1 MTQTTIHGHKNDNGC
16 RRHNGR
22 GGFTLIELL
31 VVIAII
37 ALLVGIL
44 LPALGKARDA
54 ARGVK
59 CASNMRQLVI
69 ALSLYANDSKSFF
82 PPNTNPSSS
91 NEYWYDT
98 PRLGQYL
105 PDGNVEVLNS
115 SNPDPSF
122 NDCGAIK
129 NTVGGSVFACPNHPL
144 GARSYTMNYWASA
157 YIARDCSTNQTTAA
171 SGPLGKSFNADVDL
185 ASKTMLIGEAWG
197 TARQNSS
204 ITGQPAYWTV
214 STIGA
219 QQTPGRRFGGG
230 MGVSDFN
237 LVSPVGPEIQGPLR
251 SYIPYY
257 RHPNRNNERN
267 LVKGSAYFGYVD
279 GHVEIKTVSQLFF
292 ANNGKSR
299 FDTLWSPK
307 DFDID
312 AGP

>member
-1 MTQTTIHGHKNDNGC
+1 MNNSMTRGTRCWRTV
-16 RRHNGR
+16 

-44 LPALGKARDA
+44 LPALGKARDS

-69 ALSLYANDSKSFF
+69 ALSLYANDNKSFY
-82 PPNTNPSSS
+82 PPNTNPSVS

-98 PRLGQYL
+98 PRLGQYM
-105 PDGNVEVLNS
+105 PDGNIEVLNS

-122 NDCGAIK
+122 NDCGEVK
-129 NTVGGSVFACPNHPL
+129 NTVGGSVFVCPNHPQ
-144 GARSYTMNYWASA
+144 GARSYTMNFWASA
-157 YIARDCSTNQTTAA
+157 YIARDCSTNQTTAPGG
-171 SGPLGKSFNADVDL
+171 SGGSGGKGFNADVDL
-185 ASKTMLIGEAWG
+185 GSKMMLIGEAWG

-204 ITGQPAYWTV
+204 ITGQPQFWTV
-214 STIGA
+214 ATIGA

-237 LVSPVGPEIQGPLR
+237 LSSPVGPEFQSVPR

-257 RHPNRNNERN
+257 RHPNRTMERQAI
-267 LVKGSAYFGYVD
+267 KGSAYFGYVD
-279 GHVEIKTVSQLFF
+279 GHVEIKTTTQLF
-292 ANNGKSR
+292 NSGNGKSR
-299 FDTLWSPK
+299 MDTLWSPK
-307 DFDID
+307 DFEID